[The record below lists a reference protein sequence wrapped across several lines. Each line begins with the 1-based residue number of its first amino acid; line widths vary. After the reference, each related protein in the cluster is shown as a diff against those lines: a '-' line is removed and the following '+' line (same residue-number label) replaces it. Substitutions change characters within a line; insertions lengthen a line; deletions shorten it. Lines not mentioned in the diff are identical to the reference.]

1 MFNAW
6 GSSPSSK
13 SSAFLENLP
22 PPTITPKR
30 SQFKKISPTETEIQK
45 KKQEEE
51 KIQNNKN
58 QRSANVRKRMK
69 RSGTKVITTNRM
81 TSALEFLRNAQ
92 EKIKQEKLKE
102 ELKIKEIKRKEKER
116 IEKLIEDK
124 KIAIKNAV
132 ASKDYKILSSL
143 LDDLKS
149 VEGDVHDAIESLIEN
164 AEENLIEFECKEI
177 VQNLKQLKNFFYFS
191 LILFFFYFSFF
202 VFPFV
207 NYSSFFITC

>member
-30 SQFKKISPTETEIQK
+30 SQFKKISPPTETEIQK

-177 VQNLKQLKNFFYFS
+177 VQKLKQLKNFFYFS
-191 LILFFFYFSFF
+191 LTSFFFFF
-202 VFPFV
+202 
-207 NYSSFFITC
+207 FFFCFFFFFHL